1 MVVLIRY
8 VYYAIYLKRDFY
20 FTFFLLNFIVFLL
33 AYMLE
38 KTKAFN
44 SIGSAFG
51 LLAAFSL
58 LRFRTETISTKDMTY
73 LFIIMTIG
81 LINSIMKGTYVE
93 IVGLNA
99 LIIGAVFLVDSNL
112 LIRNQKTK
120 TIEYNSLK
128 NIQPTLHP
136 LLIDELRV
144 ITGLD
149 IKKISIEH
157 IDFSKEKVLIRIY
170 YI

>member
-1 MVVLIRY
+1 
-8 VYYAIYLKRDFY
+8 
-20 FTFFLLNFIVFLL
+20 
-33 AYMLE
+33 
-38 KTKAFN
+38 
-44 SIGSAFG
+44 
-51 LLAAFSL
+51 
-58 LRFRTETISTKDMTY
+58 MTY